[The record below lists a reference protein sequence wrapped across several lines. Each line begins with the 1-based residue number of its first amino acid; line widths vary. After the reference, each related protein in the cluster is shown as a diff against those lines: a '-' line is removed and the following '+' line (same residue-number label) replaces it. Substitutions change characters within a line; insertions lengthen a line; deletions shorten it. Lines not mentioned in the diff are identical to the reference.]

1 MIFFFLNEIWTLPF
15 RTLQVEGEAEGD
27 VFSGVSGGGDGG
39 KTCHFL
45 TVTLLMGL
53 LGAQL

>member
-15 RTLQVEGEAEGD
+15 RTLQVEGEAERD